1 MNLLKKRFWML
12 LSGLVLL
19 ALQGCATLKSADAR
33 DPWEPMNRSIYQFN
47 DAIDTVALKPAAQL
61 YVQVL
66 PGMVRTGVSN
76 FMGNLGD
83 VWSMA
88 NSAMQ
93 LKGQATVETFMR
105 INVNTFMGLG
115 GILDV
120 ASEMGIEKRRED
132 FGQTLGY
139 WGVQPGPYV
148 VLPLFGPSTLRDALA
163 FPVDMQG
170 NVTNSL
176 ADQATRNGL
185 LAVRLIDQR
194 SGLLKAVDAIK
205 ASSLDPYSFV
215 RDAYLQKRRNDI
227 FDGNPPSSFDYNEA
241 PTSAR

>member
-1 MNLLKKRFWML
+1 MRAVARRLSLMLGVGML
-12 LSGLVLL
+12 LLL
-19 ALQGCATLKSADAR
+19 QACATVKSADAS

-61 YVQVL
+61 YVKVL
-66 PGMVRTGVSN
+66 PSMVRTGVSN

-88 NSAMQ
+88 NSALQ

-105 INVNTFMGLG
+105 INVNTFIGLG

-176 ADQATRNGL
+176 ADEPTRNGL
-185 LAVRLIDQR
+185 LVTRLVDTR
-194 SGLLKAVDAIK
+194 AGLLKAVDAIK

-215 RDAYLQKRRNDI
+215 RDAYLQKRLNDI
-227 FDGNPPSSFDYNEA
+227 HDGNPPSSFDYNES
-241 PTSAR
+241 PSKP

>member
-1 MNLLKKRFWML
+1 MRAIARRLCLLLGVGML
-12 LSGLVLL
+12 LLL
-19 ALQGCATLKSADAR
+19 QACASVKSADAR

-61 YVQVL
+61 YVKVL
-66 PGMVRTGVSN
+66 PSMVRTGVSN

-88 NSAMQ
+88 NSALQ
-93 LKGQATVETFMR
+93 LKGQATAETFMR

-120 ASEMGIEKRRED
+120 ATEMGLEKRRED

-176 ADQATRNGL
+176 ADQATRNAL
-185 LAVRLIDQR
+185 FVTRLVDMR
-194 SGLLKAVDAIK
+194 AGLLKTVDAIK

-215 RDAYLQKRRNDI
+215 RDGFLQKRLNDI
-227 FDGNPPSSFDYNEA
+227 HDGNPPASFDYNEA
-241 PTSAR
+241 SSKP

>member
-19 ALQGCATLKSADAR
+19 ALQGCATVKNADAR

-148 VLPLFGPSTLRDALA
+148 MLPLFGPSTLRDALA

-176 ADQATRNGL
+176 ADEATRNGL

-194 SGLLKAVDAIK
+194 AGLLKAVDAIK

-227 FDGNPPSSFDYNEA
+227 YDGNPPSSFDYNEA
-241 PTSAR
+241 PTSPR

>member
-1 MNLLKKRFWML
+1 MSAFARRLSLLLGVGML
-12 LSGLVLL
+12 LLL
-19 ALQGCATLKSADAR
+19 QACATVKSADAR

-61 YVQVL
+61 YVKVL
-66 PGMVRTGVSN
+66 PSMVRTGVGN

-88 NSAMQ
+88 NSALQ

-148 VLPLFGPSTLRDALA
+148 VMPLFGPSTLRDALA

-176 ADQATRNGL
+176 ADEPTRNAL
-185 LAVRLIDQR
+185 LVTRLVDTR
-194 SGLLKAVDAIK
+194 AGLLKAVDAIK

-215 RDAYLQKRRNDI
+215 RDAYLQKRLNDI
-227 FDGNPPSSFDYNEA
+227 HDGNPPSSFDYNEA
-241 PTSAR
+241 SSKP

>member
-1 MNLLKKRFWML
+1 MRAIARRFCL
-12 LSGLVLL
+12 ILGVGVLL
-19 ALQGCATLKSADAR
+19 LLQACASVKSADAR

-61 YVQVL
+61 YVKVL
-66 PGMVRTGVSN
+66 PSMVRTGVSN

-88 NSAMQ
+88 NSALQ

-120 ASEMGIEKRRED
+120 ATEMGIEKRRED

-148 VLPLFGPSTLRDALA
+148 VLPLFGPSTLRDAFA
-163 FPVDMQG
+163 FPVDMRG
-170 NVTNSL
+170 NVTNNL
-176 ADQATRNGL
+176 ADQATRNAL
-185 LAVRLIDQR
+185 FVTRLVDMR
-194 SGLLKAVDAIK
+194 AGLLKTVDAIK

-215 RDAYLQKRRNDI
+215 RDGFLQKRLNDI
-227 FDGNPPSSFDYNEA
+227 HDGNPPASFDYNEA
-241 PTSAR
+241 PAKP

>member
-1 MNLLKKRFWML
+1 MRAVARRLSLLLGVGML
-12 LSGLVLL
+12 LLL
-19 ALQGCATLKSADAR
+19 QACATVKSADAR

-61 YVQVL
+61 YVKVL
-66 PGMVRTGVSN
+66 PNMVRTGVSN

-83 VWSMA
+83 VWSMV
-88 NSAMQ
+88 NSALQ

-120 ASEMGIEKRRED
+120 ATEMGIEKRRED

-176 ADQATRNGL
+176 ADDATRNAL
-185 LAVRLIDQR
+185 LVTRLVDMR
-194 SGLLKAVDAIK
+194 AGLLKTVDAIK

-215 RDAYLQKRRNDI
+215 RDGYLQKRRNDI
-227 FDGNPPSSFDYNEA
+227 HDGNPPPSFDYNESSSK
-241 PTSAR
+241 P

>member
-1 MNLLKKRFWML
+1 MNAIPNRFLLVLATAML
-12 LSGLVLL
+12 LV
-19 ALQGCATLKSADAR
+19 LQGCASVKSADAR

-47 DAIDTVALKPAAQL
+47 DAVDTIALKPAAEL
-61 YVQVL
+61 YVKVL
-66 PGMVRTGVSN
+66 PSMVRTGVNN
-76 FMGNLGD
+76 FLGNLGD

-93 LKGQATVETFMR
+93 LKGQDTVETFMR

-120 ASEMGIEKRRED
+120 ATAMGIEKRRED

-139 WGVQPGPYV
+139 WGVQSGPYV
-148 VLPLFGPSTLRDALA
+148 MLPLFGPSTLRDALA

-170 NVTNSL
+170 NVTNQLS
-176 ADQATRNGL
+176 DQGTRNALLATRL
-185 LAVRLIDQR
+185 VDMRA
-194 SGLLKAVDAIK
+194 GLLKTVDAVK

-227 FDGNPPSSFDYNEA
+227 YDGNPPSSFDYNETA
-241 PTSAR
+241 SPSR

>member
-1 MNLLKKRFWML
+1 MNLLNKRFWML

-19 ALQGCATLKSADAR
+19 ALQGCATVKSADAR

-47 DAIDTVALKPAAQL
+47 DALDTAALKPAAQL
-61 YVQVL
+61 YVRVL
-66 PGMVRTGVSN
+66 PSMVRTGVSN

-105 INVNTFMGLG
+105 ININTFMGLG

-148 VLPLFGPSTLRDALA
+148 MLPLFGPSTLRDALA

-170 NVTNSL
+170 NVTNNL
-176 ADQATRNGL
+176 ADEATRNAL
-185 LAVRLIDQR
+185 LVTRLVDMR
-194 SGLLKAVDAIK
+194 AGLLKTVDAIK

-227 FDGNPPSSFDYNEA
+227 YDGNPPSSFDYNET
-241 PTSAR
+241 PTASQ

>member
-1 MNLLKKRFWML
+1 MRAIARRLCLLLGVGML
-12 LSGLVLL
+12 LLL
-19 ALQGCATLKSADAR
+19 QACASVKSADAR
-33 DPWEPMNRSIYQFN
+33 DPWEPMNRSVYQFN

-61 YVQVL
+61 YVKVL
-66 PGMVRTGVSN
+66 PSMVRTGVSN

-88 NSAMQ
+88 NSALQ
-93 LKGQATVETFMR
+93 LKGQATVETFLR

-120 ASEMGIEKRRED
+120 ATEMGLEKRRED

-170 NVTNSL
+170 NVTNTL
-176 ADQATRNGL
+176 ADQSTRNAL
-185 LAVRLIDQR
+185 LVTRLVDMR
-194 SGLLKAVDAIK
+194 AGLLKTVDAIK
-205 ASSLDPYSFV
+205 ASSLDPYSFF
-215 RDAYLQKRRNDI
+215 RDGFLQKRLNDI
-227 FDGNPPSSFDYNEA
+227 HDGNPPASFDYNESSSK
-241 PTSAR
+241 P

>member
-1 MNLLKKRFWML
+1 MSAFARRLSLLLGVGML
-12 LSGLVLL
+12 LLL
-19 ALQGCATLKSADAR
+19 QACATVKSADAR

-88 NSAMQ
+88 NSALQ

-105 INVNTFMGLG
+105 INVNTFLGLG

-148 VLPLFGPSTLRDALA
+148 VMPLFGPSTLRDALA
-163 FPVDMQG
+163 FPVDMKG

-176 ADQATRNGL
+176 ADEPTRNAL
-185 LAVRLIDQR
+185 LVTRLVDTR
-194 SGLLKAVDAIK
+194 AGLLKAVDAIK

-215 RDAYLQKRRNDI
+215 RDAYLQKRLNDI
-227 FDGNPPSSFDYNEA
+227 HDGNPPSSFDYNEA
-241 PTSAR
+241 SSKP

>member
-1 MNLLKKRFWML
+1 MNTLARRFCLLLGLGML
-12 LSGLVLL
+12 LLL
-19 ALQGCATLKSADAR
+19 QACATVKSADAR

-61 YVQVL
+61 YVKVL
-66 PGMVRTGVSN
+66 PSMVRTGVSN

-83 VWSMA
+83 VWSMV
-88 NSAMQ
+88 NSALQ

-120 ASEMGIEKRRED
+120 ATEMGIEKRRED

-176 ADQATRNGL
+176 SDEATRNAL
-185 LAVRLIDQR
+185 LVTRLVDTR
-194 SGLLKAVDAIK
+194 AGLLKTVDAIK

-215 RDAYLQKRRNDI
+215 RDGYLQKRRNDI
-227 FDGNPPSSFDYNEA
+227 HDGNPPSSFDYNESSSK
-241 PTSAR
+241 P

>member
-1 MNLLKKRFWML
+1 
-12 LSGLVLL
+12 
-19 ALQGCATLKSADAR
+19 
-33 DPWEPMNRSIYQFN
+33 MNRSIYQFN
-47 DAIDTVALKPAAQL
+47 DAIDTAALKPAAQL

-148 VLPLFGPSTLRDALA
+148 MLPLFGPSTLRDALA

-176 ADQATRNGL
+176 ADEATRNAL
-185 LAVRLIDQR
+185 LVTRLVDTR
-194 SGLLKAVDAIK
+194 AGLLKTVDAIK

-227 FDGNPPSSFDYNEA
+227 YDGNPPSSFDYNEA
-241 PTSAR
+241 PTSPR

>member
-1 MNLLKKRFWML
+1 MRAIARRLCLLLGVGML
-12 LSGLVLL
+12 LLL
-19 ALQGCATLKSADAR
+19 QACATVKSADAR

-61 YVQVL
+61 YVKVL
-66 PGMVRTGVSN
+66 PSMVRTGVGN
-76 FMGNLGD
+76 FLGNLGD

-88 NSAMQ
+88 NSALQ
-93 LKGQATVETFMR
+93 LKGQATAETFMR
-105 INVNTFMGLG
+105 INVNTFFGLAG
-115 GILDV
+115 LLDV
-120 ASEMGIEKRRED
+120 ATEMGLEKRRED

-170 NVTNSL
+170 NVTNNLS
-176 ADQATRNGL
+176 DQATRNAL
-185 LAVRLIDQR
+185 FVTRLVDTR
-194 SGLLKAVDAIK
+194 AGLLKTVDVIK

-215 RDAYLQKRRNDI
+215 RDGFLQKRLNDI
-227 FDGNPPSSFDYNEA
+227 HDGNPPASFDYNEA
-241 PTSAR
+241 SSKP